1 MKTTIL
7 ALLLLGLAAAA
18 SAAVQ
23 GKDVTYGA
31 DDVPLQGYL
40 AWDNDNQGKRP
51 GVLVVHEWWGHNEH
65 ARERA
70 EAVAE
75 LGYVGF
81 ALDMYGK
88 GKVAEHPDTAG
99 KFANA
104 VKQNWELEKER
115 FMAALE
121 LLRNDP
127 RVDPEKVA
135 AIGYCFGGGV
145 VLDMARAGINLD
157 AVASFHGSLG
167 TNIPAEKGKVRAR
180 VIVFNG
186 GADPLVKPEQI
197 GAFTREMATAG
208 VDFRFYNFAGV
219 KHSFTNPKAN
229 DFAEKFNL
237 PLAYDARVAAE
248 SWQEMQEFFTET
260 FDRD

>member
-1 MKTTIL
+1 MRTTFL
-7 ALLLLGLAAAA
+7 TLLLIAFAAAA

-23 GKDVTYGA
+23 GKEVTYGA

-40 AWDNDNQGKRP
+40 AWDEDSQGKRP

-81 ALDMYGK
+81 ALDMYGQ
-88 GKVAEHPDTAG
+88 GKVAGHPDTAG
-99 KFANA
+99 KFASA
-104 VKQNWELEKER
+104 VKQNWELAKER
-115 FMAALE
+115 FTAALD

-127 RVDPEKVA
+127 RVDPERVA
-135 AIGYCFGGGV
+135 AIGYCFGGEV
-145 VLDMARAGINLD
+145 VLDMARAGIDLE

-167 TNIPAEKGKVRAR
+167 TNVPAEKGKVKAR

-186 GADPLVKPEQI
+186 GADPLVKPGQI
-197 GAFTREMATAG
+197 GSFAQEMAAAG
-208 VDFRFYNFAGV
+208 VDFRFFNFAGV
-219 KHSFTNPKAN
+219 KHSFTNPRA
-229 DFAEKFNL
+229 DDYAEKFNL
-237 PLAYDARVAAE
+237 PLAYDATAAAE
-248 SWQEMQEFFTET
+248 SWQEMREFFSET